1 MGVIYLR
8 TNKINGK
15 KYIGQVTTKR
25 FKARQNKWNNLN
37 LPYAGNVI
45 NNARKKY
52 GIESFGFEILK
63 ECEDEE
69 LNKWE
74 MYYIKELNTKVPY
87 GYNMTDGGD
96 GTSGCTVSEE
106 TKRKISEANKGKT
119 TWLKGKHH
127 SEETK
132 QKISKGKKGNKLSEE
147 HKRKISKGNKGKKR
161 SEETR
166 KKLSETRKGNK
177 LSEEIKQKISE
188 AQKGKKFSD
197 ETRKKMS
204 EAHKGK
210 HINGKYSKI
219 VLQIDKTTNEV
230 IAEFPS
236 VSEVQRQLG
245 IRESNISNCCNG
257 KPHCNTAGG
266 FKWQYK

>member
-1 MGVIYLR
+1 MGYIYLR

-69 LNKWE
+69 LDYWE
-74 MYYIKELNTKVPY
+74 KYYIKELNTKVPY
-87 GYNMTDGGD
+87 GYNMTDGGG
-96 GTSGCTVSEE
+96 GTSGFTVSEE
-106 TKRKISEANKGKT
+106 TKKKMSEKMKGKTAWNKGKKLSEEHKIKISEWK
-119 TWLKGKHH
+119 KGKHR

-132 QKISKGKKGNKLSEE
+132 QKISKGKKGKKLSDETRKKMSE
-147 HKRKISKGNKGKKR
+147 THKGKTSGMKGKKL

-166 KKLSETRKGNK
+166 KKLSE
-177 LSEEIKQKISE
+177 
-188 AQKGKKFSD
+188 
-197 ETRKKMS
+197 
-204 EAHKGK
+204 K
-210 HINGKYSKI
+210 HINGKKSKV
-219 VLQIDKTTNEV
+219 VLQYDLNGNFVKEWSSIMEV
-230 IAEFPS
+230 K
-236 VSEVQRQLG
+236 RQLG
-245 IRESNISNCCNG
+245 ISNSNVSDCCRG
-257 KPHCNTAGG
+257 KQKTCCGY
-266 FKWQYK
+266 KWRYK